1 VHLVGSNGEQARHYY
16 KPKKLPDALYEA
28 LPAALFRPYWFAR
41 CERRRPHFKAWT
53 GLLEGGALES
63 WRMAK
68 ALPRPGARGL
78 AGRLSEYYTRERVR
92 HFIGNG
98 LALYA
103 SAGLVRAP
111 MLDGKV
117 VEAFRGMDQAERRD
131 DGFHR
136 RAIAAMVP
144 ELASVPYNAPLD
156 GGARRVGY
164 SPYAKVLALD
174 AVKDVILQCPKLD
187 EVLAP
192 AKRELLLARSNPA
205 CVELLLTLAYAAQVA
220 TQHGL

>member
-1 VHLVGSNGEQARHYY
+1 
-16 KPKKLPDALYEA
+16 
-28 LPAALFRPYWFAR
+28 
-41 CERRRPHFKAWT
+41 
-53 GLLEGGALES
+53 
-63 WRMAK
+63 
-68 ALPRPGARGL
+68 
-78 AGRLSEYYTRERVR
+78 
-92 HFIGNG
+92 
-98 LALYA
+98 
-103 SAGLVRAP
+103 

-164 SPYAKVLALD
+164 SPFAKVLALD